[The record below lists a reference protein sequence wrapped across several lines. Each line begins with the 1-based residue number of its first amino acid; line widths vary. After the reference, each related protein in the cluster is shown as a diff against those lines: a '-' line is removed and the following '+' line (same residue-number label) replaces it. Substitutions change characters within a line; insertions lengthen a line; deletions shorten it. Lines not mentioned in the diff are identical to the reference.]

1 MAVGEI
7 CNAGEVK
14 VTGIGEIT
22 AEPDCCTA
30 EFVVCSRKPT
40 SSAAEESA
48 RKRAEYARQEI
59 NSRCLKKCNI
69 VEHFDIIQEGTL
81 LCALYKFEITTCDI
95 SGIKSLL
102 GHLKCKLPSYVK
114 LGSVRFFFSKKRL
127 FEIRKEA
134 VAQAVS
140 DAKHKAELIAS
151 AFGQRIQGLI
161 NVIENECDSN
171 CEQQVMPASRSN
183 GYNSHHPL
191 KQLNTNNSNNDNN
204 NIACDGGD
212 IFEGNC
218 LQDQPFNWNA
228 SLSAAQRHIQIKL
241 NVVCALSD
249 FNN

>member
-1 MAVGEI
+1 MST
-7 CNAGEVK
+7 CR
-14 VTGIGEIT
+14 
-22 AEPDCCTA
+22 
-30 EFVVCSRKPT
+30 SLRKLVIQQQRLD
-40 SSAAEESA
+40 SSLNNPVIISL
-48 RKRAEYARQEI
+48 
-59 NSRCLKKCNI
+59 CLK
-69 VEHFDIIQEGTL
+69 
-81 LCALYKFEITTCDI
+81 
-95 SGIKSLL
+95 
-102 GHLKCKLPSYVK
+102 
-114 LGSVRFFFSKKRL
+114 
-127 FEIRKEA
+127 KEA